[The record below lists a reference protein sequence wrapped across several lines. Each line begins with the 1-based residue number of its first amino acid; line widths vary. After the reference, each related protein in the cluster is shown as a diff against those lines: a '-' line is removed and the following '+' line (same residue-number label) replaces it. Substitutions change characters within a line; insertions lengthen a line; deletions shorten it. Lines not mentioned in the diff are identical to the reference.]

1 MSEYLIIR
9 HARSCYN
16 IRQTKD
22 LNSELTEFG
31 KIQASGVGKFLVKS
45 KDFNFNNMMWGYH
58 TSPFKRCL
66 MTSQL
71 INNELN
77 RNIKFLVNENISEW
91 LDLEDSSTRSV
102 SIPSKKPEF
111 IKDFVWSGYNEKEFK
126 SESNA
131 DFLKRI
137 YKFLELTELY
147 PRNLIVTHGL
157 PALTLIKAITENIN
171 YVPVWDF
178 SIDNASITWI
188 KDKRI
193 IWHGRNL
200 HHEEEAENQRQLGQ
214 NIIP

>member
-9 HARSCYN
+9 HARSEYN
-16 IRQTKD
+16 IRKTTD
-22 LNSELTEFG
+22 LNSNLTEFG
-31 KIQASGVGKFLVKS
+31 KKQASGVGKFLSKS
-45 KDFNFNNMMWGYH
+45 KDFVFNNMMWAYY

-66 MTSQL
+66 ETSKL
-71 INNELN
+71 INDELK
-77 RNIKFLVNENISEW
+77 IGKFLVNGNLSEW
-91 LDLEDSSTRSV
+91 LDLENSNTRSIT
-102 SIPSKKPEF
+102 IPSKDHEF
-111 IKDFVWSGYNEKEFK
+111 IKGFAWNNYKEREFK
-126 SESNA
+126 SESNN
-131 DFLKRI
+131 DFLNRI
-137 YKFLELTELY
+137 YRFLELTDNY
-147 PRNLIVTHGL
+147 PRNFIVTHGL

-193 IWHGRNL
+193 IWYGRNL